1 MAREPKQYDDDDGR
15 VIVNMDVEGMKWHD
29 RGVRREARAAKR
41 AETAASQGP
50 QMTKAEAR
58 RFTWYAVLAGLTIVG
73 VYAVVWAV
81 LLLFM
86 TQVWFR

>member
-29 RGVRREARAAKR
+29 RRVRREDRAKR
-41 AETAASQGP
+41 KENNAGKGLQL
-50 QMTKAEAR
+50 TKAEAR
-58 RFTWYAVLAGLTIVG
+58 RFTWYAILAGLTIVA
-73 VYAVVWAV
+73 VYAVVWGL